1 MEHYFG
7 NKQYFKCGPT
17 SAVFVG
23 LDELE
28 PLEDEGLVIIY
39 LEGGVGEK

>member
-7 NKQYFKCGPT
+7 NKQYFKC
-17 SAVFVG
+17 VFVG